1 MLYIYKIRR
10 SLKFLYALQP
20 KKNLQLCCFTNRFSF
35 SFESTFNHTEDV
47 FIIIKRLQK
56 DLFLQPG
63 LHEENQNI
71 RNFLDS
77 QDIGDAPIP
86 GSHHSVAETL
96 LLFLSSL
103 PQSLI
108 PLRHF
113 DDCIGCLEGS
123 AEEFEENLLDV
134 GCRFVSF
141 YFLNRALLKK
151 SL

>member
-1 MLYIYKIRR
+1 M
-10 SLKFLYALQP
+10 
-20 KKNLQLCCFTNRFSF
+20 
-35 SFESTFNHTEDV
+35 
-47 FIIIKRLQK
+47 LQK

-77 QDIGDAPIP
+77 EDIGDAPIP

-108 PLRHF
+108 PLRYF

-141 YFLNRALLKK
+141 YFLHRTLLKQNLK
-151 SL
+151 